1 MLKEGP
7 MDELDIARLVCDL
20 KTTAALLIALKR
32 VLRSAGHAM
41 TPLEARLLHDLKG
54 RATRLCCLRAHGR
67 GRLHI
72 SRMTREEQAAF
83 IDDERQVYSR
93 KRAA

>member
-1 MLKEGP
+1 
-7 MDELDIARLVCDL
+7 MDELDVPRLVRDL

-32 VLRSAGHAM
+32 VLRSAGHDM
-41 TPLEARLLHDLKG
+41 TPLEARLRRDLKA

-67 GRLHI
+67 GRLHLL
-72 SRMTREEQAAF
+72 RMTRLEQAAF
-83 IDDERQVYSR
+83 VDEERQLYTR